1 MEGGF
6 DKNLNYFLY
15 EKIGLGDSEPLL
27 IIPAKVG
34 YLWKYRLVYADP
46 QTSIIVYDDSTKYEM
61 VLSDNIECLYRVSY
75 SPDCPDMMLIS
86 GQKKNGELF
95 SIAHHTGL
103 DKCFEVITD
112 GVPAYKAATFGSKV
126 FYTTKQPEEDFE
138 QRKIVQATSVEW
150 REVPNDLYIKDIIMS
165 ENKDYHDEEF
175 EL

>member
-46 QTSIIVYDDSTKYEM
+46 KTSIMVYDDSTRYEM
-61 VLSDNIECLYRVSY
+61 VLSDEIECLYRVSY

-95 SIAHHTGL
+95 SR
-103 DKCFEVITD
+103 
-112 GVPAYKAATFGSKV
+112 S
-126 FYTTKQPEEDFE
+126 EERRVGKE
-138 QRKIVQATSVEW
+138 CRSRW
-150 REVPNDLYIKDIIMS
+150 SP
-165 ENKDYHDEEF
+165 YH
-175 EL
+175 